1 MLWFSFGMMLLAIPV
16 VVFVLLMQARR
27 DLTRLRERLDLMEQR
42 LDYYRRSPLTAVPP
56 AGAPEPERPEPIPI
70 TQALATPTT
79 ADPAPPPLAQ
89 PPAPHLPPPSHAP
102 SPSGHEVRSRLEEQV
117 GGVWLQNVG
126 SVLVLL
132 GVFFMILWAYTTG
145 RLGPHWLVVAGVGL
159 GLLLIWRGDRTA
171 RALPAF
177 GHALIG
183 VGVGIVYLALYLG
196 HFTLHVLPAGVAFGS
211 LVLVSLGSV
220 ALGLHY
226 RVPTVSAL
234 GVLGAF
240 LPQLLA
246 EWMPL
251 RGFSLP
257 PWGLIVY
264 VAAIDAVVLVLAAR
278 AGWGE
283 LSFAALALT
292 TVVWSHDLGRPSPDW
307 AIHIAQAV
315 VLSGFGLV
323 LVPRLAA
330 LRERVRP
337 IEIAVVALAPLATIG
352 TLAPFL
358 ARVDR
363 TQGAMLVLAL
373 GACYLAAAL
382 WAESRREDE
391 DLWRP
396 LTGAATLFLT
406 VGLALALGERWSP
419 VAWCIEGTVLTWLG
433 LRARGGW
440 LRACGYVVLVLGAA
454 VLALDLDSGWNPD
467 LIPFFYRT
475 GIRNL
480 VALGALVTSAILLAR
495 ARPSLSKDEA
505 LLTRFWSVGV
515 NALILFWSATEAG
528 HWASVLEA
536 RGGRWAHPLEL
547 GAREEWQRLRTL
559 SAVFTSALWTLQAG
573 ALLAIGWR
581 IGSAFARWL
590 ALSLLALTVL
600 KFLFF
605 DLQLVDVFWRFLTAI
620 AVGVVLLLVSYL
632 YQRRNRAE
640 AARVPG
646 SGG

>member
-1 MLWFSFGMMLLAIPV
+1 MLWFSFGMAILALPVAAFVMLLE
-16 VVFVLLMQARR
+16 ARR
-27 DLTRLRERLDLMEQR
+27 DLKRLRERLDLLE
-42 LDYYRRSPLTAVPP
+42 RRIDHDGSPLTAVPP
-56 AGAPEPERPEPIPI
+56 AGAPPPERPEPIPI
-70 TQALATPTT
+70 TQALVTPGAEIASPSAAET
-79 ADPAPPPLAQ
+79 P
-89 PPAPHLPPPSHAP
+89 LPPYTPPRGP
-102 SPSGHEVRSRLEEQV
+102 SPSERDVRGRLEELV

-132 GVFFMILWAYTTG
+132 GVFFLILWAYTTG
-145 RLGPHWLVVAGVGL
+145 RLGPEWLVVAGVGL
-159 GLLLIWRGDRTA
+159 GLLMVWRGDRTA

-177 GHALIG
+177 GHALVG
-183 VGVGIVYLALYLG
+183 VGIGIVYLALYLG
-196 HFTLHVLPAGVAFGS
+196 HFTLHVLPAAVAFGS

-226 RVPTVSAL
+226 RVPTVSTL

-246 EWMPL
+246 EWMSL
-251 RGFSLP
+251 RGFSLT

-283 LSFAALALT
+283 LSLSALLLT
-292 TVVWSHDLGRPSPDW
+292 TLVWGNDAVRPSKDW
-307 AIHIAQAV
+307 ATHIAQAV

-363 TQGAMLVLAL
+363 IHGAILVLVLA
-373 GACYLAAAL
+373 GFYLAAAL
-382 WAESRREDE
+382 WAESRRSDE

-440 LRACGYVVLVLGAA
+440 LRACGYVVLMLGAA
-454 VLALDLDSGWNPD
+454 VLALDMDSGWNPD
-467 LIPFFYRT
+467 MIPFFYRT

-495 ARPSLSKDEA
+495 ARPTLSSEEA
-505 LLTRFWSVGV
+505 MLTRFWSVAV
-515 NALILFWSATEAG
+515 NALILFWSANEAG
-528 HWASVLEA
+528 HWSSVIES
-536 RGGRWAHPLEL
+536 RGGRWARPP
-547 GAREEWQRLRTL
+547 GIDAREEWQRLRTL
-559 SAVFTSALWTLQAG
+559 AAVFTSAAWTIQAG

-581 IGSAFARWL
+581 IASAFARWL
-590 ALSLLALTVL
+590 GLSLLALTVL

-620 AVGVVLLLVSYL
+620 AVGVVLLLVSYF

-640 AARVPG
+640 AGRV
-646 SGG
+646 SGLGG